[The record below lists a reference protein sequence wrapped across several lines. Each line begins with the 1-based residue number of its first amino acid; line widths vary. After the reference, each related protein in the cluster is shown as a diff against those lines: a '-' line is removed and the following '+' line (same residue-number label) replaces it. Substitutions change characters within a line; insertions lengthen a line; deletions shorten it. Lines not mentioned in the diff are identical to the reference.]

1 MMIVVEIV
9 VTLTRHNMKKV
20 VYLIKRWSRWQTDT
34 DVQNYLIVTK
44 MLVEMRV
51 VAVIGDGDQNQDK
64 PDKLLGK
71 GWGREGA
78 PAPAILIL
86 SGLISNGFLFLLLCI
101 S

>member
-1 MMIVVEIV
+1 MMILVAIV
-9 VTLTRHNMKKV
+9 IALMRQNLKKG
-20 VYLIKRWSRWQTDT
+20 VYLINRWSRWQTDAC
-34 DVQNYLIVTK
+34 VQNSLIVMK

-71 GWGREGA
+71 GWGREGV
-78 PAPAILIL
+78 PAPATLIL
-86 SGLISNGFLFLLLCI
+86 SALISNGFLCLLLCI